1 MIGLVLLLA
10 LRIYLPASLGQKV
23 GTPGDVVA
31 IAGTLSA
38 NQRSANVE
46 GTAGVPR
53 PCRVPLEEA
62 ALEGPKN
69 RG

>member
-10 LRIYLPASLGQKV
+10 LRIYLPASSGQRV
-23 GTPGDVVA
+23 GTLGGVVA
-31 IAGTLSA
+31 IADTLSA

-46 GTAGVPR
+46 GTAGAPR
-53 PCRVPLEEA
+53 PYRVPLGEV

-69 RG
+69 RE